1 MLTQTLAPQGHQD
14 LTYVHLVGEQPLHN
28 VIYANSALL
37 EIIKEEDRRF
47 TSVNFAAHFPIGF
60 YIFQ

>member
-37 EIIKEEDRRF
+37 EISQKRTGGLLQLILLPI
-47 TSVNFAAHFPIGF
+47 FP
-60 YIFQ
+60 